1 MSTARIQPAKKSAI
15 ADVKSLLSQ
24 HSIVGVVN
32 MEGLPTATVQK
43 MRSMLR
49 AKNIALKMAKKRL
62 LKIAF
67 EESESQIPGISQLS
81 EYLKGM
87 PAVICT
93 NDNPFK
99 LYKMLQANKSSAP
112 AKGGQEAPANIVVPE
127 GPTEFAPGPII
138 GELGK
143 FGIKAGIDG
152 GKVAIKA
159 DATVAKEGDIISAD
173 LAAILT
179 RLGIEPMEIG
189 LDLRAAFEGGTIF
202 TKDILA
208 VDEQEYIDNITQA
221 HRWAFNL
228 AIESAI
234 CTPETTDL
242 LIGKAF
248 SEAKSLALEQCIVSK
263 DVIDELV
270 TKAEQHALSLK
281 QKTE

>member
-1 MSTARIQPAKKSAI
+1 MTVAKINQAKQ
-15 ADVKSLLSQ
+15 DVVTQMCELFPKY
-24 HSIVGVVN
+24 SIIGVVN
-32 MEGLPTATVQK
+32 MEGLPTSTVQK

-49 AKNIALKMAKKRL
+49 DKKIELRMAKKRL

-67 EESESQIPGISQLS
+67 EQSEKNIKGLTQLTPH
-81 EYLKGM
+81 LKGM
-87 PAVICT
+87 PAIICT

-99 LYKMLQANKSSAP
+99 LYKMLQSNKSTAP
-112 AKGGQEAPANIVVPE
+112 AKPGQEAPKNIIVLE

-143 FGIKAGIDG
+143 FGIKAGIDA
-152 GKVAIKA
+152 GKVVIKA
-159 DATVAKEGDIISAD
+159 DATVAKEGDIITAD

-189 LDLRAAFEGGTIF
+189 LDLRATIEDGTIF
-202 TKDILA
+202 TKDVLG
-208 VDEQEYIDNITQA
+208 VDEQEYIDNITQS

-234 CTPETTDL
+234 CTSETTTV
-242 LIGKAF
+242 LIQNAFRDSKA
-248 SEAKSLALEQCIVSK
+248 LAISQCIVSK

-270 TKAEQHALSLK
+270 GRAEIQAKSVK
-281 QKTE
+281 QKIE

>member
-1 MSTARIQPAKKSAI
+1 MTTAQINPQKKEAVSY
-15 ADVKSLLSQ
+15 VQKLLDQ
-24 HSIVGVVN
+24 YSIIGVVN
-32 MEGLPTATVQK
+32 MEGLPTTTVQK

-49 AKNIALKMAKKRL
+49 EKNIDLRMAKKRL

-67 EESESQIPGISQLS
+67 EESKKEGLKELVPH
-81 EYLKGM
+81 LKGM

-99 LYKMLQANKSSAP
+99 LYKMLQANKSTAP
-112 AKGGQEAPANIVVPE
+112 AKGGQEAPKDIVVPE

-159 DATVAKEGDIISAD
+159 DAVVVKEGETISAD
-173 LAAILT
+173 LAGILT

-189 LDLRAAFEGGTIF
+189 LDLRAAVEDGTLF
-202 TKDILA
+202 TRDVLA
-208 VDEQEYIDNITQA
+208 VDEDEYISNITQS

-228 AIESAI
+228 AVECSIF
-234 CTPETTDL
+234 TPETTEL
-242 LIGKAF
+242 LISKAF
-248 SEAKSLALEQCIVSK
+248 TESKALALSECIVSK
-263 DVIDELV
+263 DVIDELLG
-270 TKAEQHALSLK
+270 KAHNSALSVEQQVK
-281 QKTE
+281 